1 MASYASTAALN
12 LAADELTNR
21 TITLYAYTGAPG
33 NNGTVNR
40 LAPTVAVA
48 AGGWTV
54 ASSGVSETSADAA
67 FGVLS
72 TTQSRTI
79 TAYGAFDGATFLG
92 WADLTADVVVAANE
106 SFTLNAGTVEF
117 SFARP

>member
-1 MASYASTAALN
+1 MASYMADAALN
-12 LAADELTNR
+12 RAADELTSQ
-21 TITLYAYTGAPG
+21 TLTLYVYTGAPG
-33 NNGTVNR
+33 NNGTANR
-40 LAPTVAVA
+40 LVPTVAVA
-48 AGGWTV
+48 AGGWT
-54 ASSGVSETSADAA
+54 AAASGVSETSADAA

-79 TAYGAFDGATFLG
+79 TAYGVFDGATFLG